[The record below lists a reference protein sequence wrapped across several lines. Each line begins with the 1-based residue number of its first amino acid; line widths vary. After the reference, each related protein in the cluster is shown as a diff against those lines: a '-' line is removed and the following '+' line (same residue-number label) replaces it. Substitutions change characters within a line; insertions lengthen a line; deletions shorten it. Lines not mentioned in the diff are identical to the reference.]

1 MESQPRYGSRTLLI
15 IPNRVEF
22 CISGL
27 SRVEIAPDRTVRMLY
42 HDHSRISARLDSVSH
57 ALQSNFLALVRA
69 VQNVA
74 RANGQKLGAVR
85 IA

>member
-1 MESQPRYGSRTLLI
+1 MQTQPTDGNQTFLI
-15 IPNRVEF
+15 IPSQVEF
-22 CISGL
+22 CISGV
-27 SRVEIAPDRTVRMLY
+27 SRVEIAPDKTVSMLY
-42 HDHSRISARLDSVSH
+42 HDHSRISTRMGPLSH

-74 RANGQKLGAVR
+74 RANGQKLSAVR

>member
-1 MESQPRYGSRTLLI
+1 MESQPEDGSKTVLI
-15 IPNRVEF
+15 IPNQVES
-22 CISGL
+22 CISGV
-27 SRVEIAPDRTVRMLY
+27 SQVEIAPDKTVSMLY

-57 ALQSNFLALVRA
+57 SLQSNFLALVRA

-74 RANGQKLGAVR
+74 RANGQKLGAMR

>member
-1 MESQPRYGSRTLLI
+1 MQPEPREGSQSLLI
-15 IPNRVEF
+15 IPTQVESW
-22 CISGL
+22 ISGV
-27 SRVEIAPDRTVRMLY
+27 SRVEIAPDKTVSMLY
-42 HDHSRISARLDSVSH
+42 GDHSRISARLESLSH

-74 RANGQKLGAVR
+74 RANGQKLDAVR

>member
-1 MESQPRYGSRTLLI
+1 MQSEPKSGKQSLLI
-15 IPNRVEF
+15 IPTQVEF
-22 CISGL
+22 CISGVYQ
-27 SRVEIAPDRTVRMLY
+27 VEIAPDKTVSMLY
-42 HDHSRISARLDSVSH
+42 HDHSRISARLESVSH

>member
-1 MESQPRYGSRTLLI
+1 LLI
-15 IPNRVEF
+15 IPTQVEF
-22 CISGL
+22 CISGV
-27 SRVEIAPDRTVRMLY
+27 SKVEIEPDKTVSMLY
-42 HDHSRISARLDSVSH
+42 HDHSRISARLEFVSH

-69 VQNVA
+69 VQDVA

>member
-1 MESQPRYGSRTLLI
+1 MQSEQKDGKQTLLI
-15 IPNRVEF
+15 IPNQLEF
-22 CISGL
+22 CISGV
-27 SRVEIAPDRTVRMLY
+27 SQVEIAPDKTVSMVY
-42 HDHSRISARLDSVSH
+42 HDHSRISARLESVSH
-57 ALQSNFLALVRA
+57 SLQSNFLALVRA

>member
-1 MESQPRYGSRTLLI
+1 MESQPKDANQTVLI
-15 IPNRVEF
+15 IPTQVESW
-22 CISGL
+22 ISGV
-27 SRVEIAPDRTVRMLY
+27 SRVEIAPDKTVSMLY
-42 HDHSRISARLDSVSH
+42 GDHSRISARLESLSH

-74 RANGQKLGAVR
+74 RANGQKLGAIR

>member
-1 MESQPRYGSRTLLI
+1 MHSQPKDGNRSFLI
-15 IPNRVEF
+15 IPNQVES
-22 CISGL
+22 CISGV
-27 SRVEIAPDRTVRMLY
+27 SQVEIAPDKTVSMLY
-42 HDHSRISARLDSVSH
+42 HDHSRISARLESVSH
-57 ALQSNFLALVRA
+57 SLQSNFLALVRA